1 MSLLVTT
8 FGSPPPSPH
17 PPYPSDVIFYNPLT
31 KSVSISLQLTAASSV
46 ANAGIHKKFSLWDIL
61 RTQHSKQQD

>member
-8 FGSPPPSPH
+8 FGSPPSPH
-17 PPYPSDVIFYNPLT
+17 PPYPSDVIFYNPLN

-46 ANAGIHKKFSLWDIL
+46 PNAGIHKKFSLWDIL